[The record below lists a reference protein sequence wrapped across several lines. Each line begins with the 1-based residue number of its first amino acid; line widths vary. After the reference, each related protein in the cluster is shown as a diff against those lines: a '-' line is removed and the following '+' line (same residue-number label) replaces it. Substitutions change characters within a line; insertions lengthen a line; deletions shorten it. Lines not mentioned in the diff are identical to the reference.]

1 MLELL
6 TNHNDGRR
14 KTLFCLGVNLL
25 PLEDLERIRAQLR
38 GNPQKGSAARLIRE
52 AAAKRGIEL
61 TLRKK

>member
-14 KTLFCLGVNLL
+14 KTLYCLGVNLL
-25 PLEDLERIRAQLR
+25 PLEDLRGIRTQGR
-38 GNPQKGSAARLIRE
+38 GVPEKGSAARLIRE
-52 AAAKRGIEL
+52 AAAARGIEL